1 MSLQQEILKCFRNKA
16 ISKREKETLRVVIGE
31 LQRQKTKEVPD
42 SDVVKILKKL
52 AASEREL
59 GERKD
64 QGYIDVL
71 ESFLPKE
78 ATEEEI
84 SAWIRQNIDFS
95 TYKNKMQAMKD
106 ILAHFGPAADGN
118 RVKEI
123 LINRF

>member
-1 MSLQQEILKCFRNKA
+1 MSLQQEILTCFRNKA